1 MEMCHIQ
8 QNLCKEADGNRVT
21 LQCVLS
27 LGQDWS
33 AVHESYR
40 QGSNPAPKND
50 TEGRSG
56 RLWEDLELPHPR
68 LISGTLTSGS
78 DWLQRKLKGNTRSQ
92 RCRQSLQLDLNF
104 GSSWTWLVVVEIWDR
119 ERAVPYS
126 YPVLAL

>member
-1 MEMCHIQ
+1 MCHIQ

-40 QGSNPAPKND
+40 QGSNPAPRND

-68 LISGTLTSGS
+68 LISGTLTLDLIGC
-78 DWLQRKLKGNTRSQ
+78 KGNLRETQ
-92 RCRQSLQLDLNF
+92 EAKDA
-104 GSSWTWLVVVEIWDR
+104 GS
-119 ERAVPYS
+119 PYNWI
-126 YPVLAL
+126 